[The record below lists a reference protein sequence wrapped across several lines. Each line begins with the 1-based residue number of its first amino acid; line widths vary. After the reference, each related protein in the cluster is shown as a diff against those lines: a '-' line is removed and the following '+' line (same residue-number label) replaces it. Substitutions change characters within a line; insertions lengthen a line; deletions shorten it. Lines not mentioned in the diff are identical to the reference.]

1 MRFGSTPLPPK
12 RHLQHTIKSYALQ
25 RKHPGRRRLTNPV
38 KYTIL
43 RIEKVLTAMV
53 SSSSGESV
61 VKNDRLLSEGMSG
74 HFFLPLEIVHVISK
88 VMYTAPPRSVSSSTT
103 CSNVMRHP
111 PLSAF
116 ASGEAKSFSSPLAR
130 SRKELDHRL
139 CNQHL
144 IAAEAA
150 STAYHKTIRFATKT
164 PPASHLC
171 AAPGACF
178 FCGES
183 SPNVNLH
190 KTLP

>member
-1 MRFGSTPLPPK
+1 
-12 RHLQHTIKSYALQ
+12 
-25 RKHPGRRRLTNPV
+25 
-38 KYTIL
+38 
-43 RIEKVLTAMV
+43 MV

-74 HFFLPLEIVHVISK
+74 HFFLPLSWCFSLCSSFHVISK
-88 VMYTAPPRSVSSSTT
+88 VTCTMVTISVSSIRISEIDIQ
-103 CSNVMRHP
+103 HP
-111 PLSAF
+111 SFRRKHPERSLQKAALLTPASLWGEHAEPVRTQSRLAF
-116 ASGEAKSFSSPLAR
+116 WVNAL
-130 SRKELDHRL
+130 
-139 CNQHL
+139 
-144 IAAEAA
+144 AAEAA
-150 STAYHKTIRFATKT
+150 STAYHKIIRFATKT